1 MNTTV
6 HSPSR
11 RGFTVIELSIVLVII
26 ALVAGILIVGVRHA
40 LIGARLASERQFVT
54 TLRMGVEQFKE
65 QFKVLPPLVDDDGAF
80 SAGTFEVP
88 IAGFVL
94 NDNQSVLKFLSLQ
107 SRPNDPRYSE
117 RTLPL
122 YLMGAANKEID
133 GIEGM
138 GFTAVERNG
147 QFSKRGKA
155 FEPYFSADREQT
167 RVVTSGSRGEDTRL
181 FDKFLRPRG
190 VPIRYYRW
198 LPTFYDRNNVVAGSQ
213 VGDIKDHNVPF
224 AVGDPAKNG
233 VLRDG
238 EYAVVSAGQN
248 NAFGDEP
255 IATLR
260 QTLGAAAASL
270 SDADARDLARA
281 DNIVEVGK

>member
-1 MNTTV
+1 MSTV
-6 HSPSR
+6 AHSSSR
-11 RGFTVIELSIVLVII
+11 RAFTVIELSIVLVII

-65 QFKVLPPLVDDDGAF
+65 QFKVLPPLVDDDTAITA
-80 SAGTFEVP
+80 SPFEVP

-94 NDNQSVLKFLSLQ
+94 GDNQSVLKFLTLQ
-107 SRPNDPRYSE
+107 SDADEPRYSE

-122 YLMGAANKEID
+122 YLMGAGNKEID
-133 GIEGM
+133 GVEGM

-147 QFSKRGKA
+147 QFSKRGKP
-155 FEPYFSADREQT
+155 FEPYFAADREQT
-167 RVVTSGSRGEDTRL
+167 RIVTSGARGEDTKL
-181 FDKFLRPRG
+181 YDKFLRPRG

-198 LPTFYDRNNVVAGSQ
+198 LPTYYDRNNVVAGSQ
-213 VGDIKDHNVPF
+213 VGDVKGHNVPF
-224 AVGDPAKNG
+224 AVGDPASNG
-233 VLRDG
+233 MLRDA
-238 EYAVVSAGQN
+238 EYAVISAGQN

-255 IATLR
+255 IALLR

-270 SDADARDLARA
+270 TDDQARDMARA